1 MEFKKPGVSEITVKM
16 LTSGRYTWSITTIFE
31 TDRARV
37 AIEDLKSIDRQLR
50 DKFVDHVSRGSGRIA
65 SLDEE

>member
-16 LTSGRYTWSITTIFE
+16 LTSGRYTWSITTIFNTDE
-31 TDRARV
+31 TVRG
-37 AIEDLKSIDRQLR
+37 IEDIQKIDRQLR
-50 DKFVDHVSRGSGRIA
+50 NKFPDFVSRGSGRIA